1 MANVTLTK
9 VGKVYEG
16 EHGRSFRAVDAVDL
30 CYQSPHIDLFV
41 LIVGS
46 QAQPAL
52 VQALRAR
59 GKEVLGYGPS
69 SAAAVYAEFGASF
82 IKMADDV
89 RS

>member
-1 MANVTLTK
+1 
-9 VGKVYEG
+9 
-16 EHGRSFRAVDAVDL
+16 
-30 CYQSPHIDLFV
+30 
-41 LIVGS
+41 LIIGG

-69 SAAAVYAEFGASF
+69 SAARVYAEFGASF

-89 RS
+89 R